1 MMVYFA
7 SRRMEILGQAST
19 GLPEGYP
26 LVEDCKVEEVETG
39 VASFECR
46 VVFDR
51 STRLALE
58 SMCQAGNYLLRSNGD
73 ENEFYT
79 IIDVEIDTK
88 EQEIYVYAED
98 AGLDLLNEIVGAYE
112 AAEAHNAEWYV
123 NQYIQDSGFEIGINE
138 VPNLV
143 RKLSWDGEQ
152 TVTERLSSIATQ
164 FGGFEISYSF
174 DIHGMEITHKY
185 INIYA
190 RRGRDMGEQLRL
202 NRDIDRIITKKS
214 VANLA
219 TALYVTGGIPE
230 GADTP
235 ITLSGYQ
242 YDDGDIYTDGNYL
255 KSREAVAKWSRY
267 AWEKSIPGYQGHL
280 VRQYS
285 YDTTSQQ
292 TLCAHAVTELKKR
305 CDMEVNYEVDILKL
319 SEHIKI
325 GDRINIVD
333 DAGEL
338 YLSARILKLETSIC
352 HQKQTATLGEYL
364 IRSSGISQRVE
375 DLTRQLETVA
385 IASASGKFYTTY
397 TWIAYADDENG
408 TGISLNPEGKRYLG
422 TAVNQTAEEVDIS
435 QPELFTW
442 AKVQGEAGK
451 DGTDGADA
459 TVLRIDSSRGTVFKN
474 NAVSTVL
481 SVVVYHGSQRITD
494 REGLTGAFG
503 SGAYLEWSWQRINE
517 STFGVISAEDSRLT
531 NDGFSLCLS
540 PADVDTKCTFQCSLI
555 V

>member
-1 MMVYFA
+1 MIVYFA
-7 SRRMEILGQAST
+7 NRSMEILGQAST
-19 GLPEGYP
+19 SLPGGYP
-26 LVEDCKVEEVETG
+26 LVEDYKVEEVDTG

-46 VVFDR
+46 IIFDQN
-51 STRLALE
+51 TRRTLE
-58 SMCQAGNYLLRSNGD
+58 SMCEAGNYLLRSSGD

-79 IIDVEIDTK
+79 IIDVEIDTRD
-88 EQEIYVYAED
+88 QEIYVYAED

-112 AAEAHNAEWYV
+112 ATEAHDAQWYI
-123 NQYIQDSGFEIGINE
+123 NKYIQDSGFEIGINE
-138 VPNLV
+138 IPTLV

-152 TVTERLSSIATQ
+152 TVTERLASIATQ

-185 INIYA
+185 INIYTE
-190 RRGRDMGEQLRL
+190 RGKNVDEQLCL

-230 GADTP
+230 GEDTP

-242 YDDGDIYTDGNYL
+242 YDDGDFYVDGKYL

-280 VRQYS
+280 VQQYS

-292 TLCAHAVTELKKR
+292 TLCAHALTELKKL
-305 CDMEVNYEVDILKL
+305 CDMEVNYEVNILKL
-319 SEHIKI
+319 SEQIKI

-352 HQKQTATLGEYL
+352 NQKQTATLGEYL
-364 IRSSGISQRVE
+364 IRGSGISQRVE
-375 DLTRQLETVA
+375 DLTKQVEAVA
-385 IASASGKFYTTY
+385 IASASGKFYTALY

-408 TGISLNPEGKRYLG
+408 TGISLNPEGKGYLG
-422 TAVNQTAEEVDIS
+422 TAANQTTEEVDIS
-435 QPELFTW
+435 DPDMFTW
-442 AKVQGEAGK
+442 VKMQGAAGK
-451 DGTDGADA
+451 DGADA
-459 TVLRIDSSRGTVFKN
+459 AVLRIDSSRGTVFKN
-474 NAVSTVL
+474 NAISTVL
-481 SVVVYHGSQRITD
+481 SAVIYCGSQRITD
-494 REGLTGAFG
+494 REGLIAAFG
-503 SGAYLEWSWQRINE
+503 SEAYLEWSWQRMDE
-517 STFGVISAEDSRLT
+517 SAFGVISADDSRLT
-531 NDGFSLCLS
+531 NDGFSFVLS
-540 PADVDTKCTFQCSLI
+540 TADVDTKCTFQCSLI